1 MLIKDDI
8 FMDFA
13 ITGSDSSRSI
23 LGRKSISYRDY
34 VLNQPLSDTLFGGAV
49 ALIRP
54 RGVETKDERFWS
66 ESRHDTLNKRER
78 GVYKTV
84 DSLNNYRPFRRFMSG
99 LRLVLEGYT
108 PVGMFDVGPANAFY
122 SFNDIEGFRGRLGG
136 LTNYKFSQDLIL
148 DGYAAYGFS
157 DKKWKGYAG
166 ARYSLHGNAG
176 RFPFNQFK
184 AWYTNEIKIPGQELQ
199 FVTEDNFLLS
209 FKRGVNNKM
218 IYNRT
223 IGLEYIFEN
232 ANNGWSF
239 SSSIKNTELSPA
251 GILNFEYQKDD
262 VTAQK
267 PFLTTSE
274 IGVMLRYAPNQQFY
288 QGINFR
294 VPILNRYPI
303 VEFMYSKGFKGVL
316 NSEFDNHTLS
326 LKAEKIFYISPFG
339 WADVIVEG
347 GRVFGQVPYPLLVA
361 HRANQT
367 YSYQMESFNL
377 MNFLEFVSD
386 KYASINIY
394 YNMNGLIF
402 NRIPLIK
409 KLKWREA
416 FTFKS
421 IWGGVDADNL
431 PNSTNG
437 LLKFPTDENNK
448 TITYTLEKEPYIEAS
463 VGISNIFRF
472 VRVDYVRR
480 LTYLNHPGIS
490 QDGIRARI
498 KVDF

>member
-1 MLIKDDI
+1 
-8 FMDFA
+8 
-13 ITGSDSSRSI
+13 
-23 LGRKSISYRDY
+23 
-34 VLNQPLSDTLFGGAV
+34 
-49 ALIRP
+49 
-54 RGVETKDERFWS
+54 
-66 ESRHDTLNKRER
+66 
-78 GVYKTV
+78 
-84 DSLNNYRPFRRFMSG
+84 
-99 LRLVLEGYT
+99 
-108 PVGMFDVGPANAFY
+108 
-122 SFNDIEGFRGRLGG
+122 
-136 LTNYKFSQDLIL
+136 
-148 DGYAAYGFS
+148 
-157 DKKWKGYAG
+157 
-166 ARYSLHGNAG
+166 
-176 RFPFNQFK
+176 
-184 AWYTNEIKIPGQELQ
+184 
-199 FVTEDNFLLS
+199 
-209 FKRGVNNKM
+209 
-218 IYNRT
+218 
-223 IGLEYIFEN
+223 
-232 ANNGWSF
+232 
-239 SSSIKNTELSPA
+239 
-251 GILNFEYQKDD
+251 
-262 VTAQK
+262 
-267 PFLTTSE
+267 
-274 IGVMLRYAPNQQFY
+274 
-288 QGINFR
+288 
-294 VPILNRYPI
+294 
-303 VEFMYSKGFKGVL
+303 
-316 NSEFDNHTLS
+316 
-326 LKAEKIFYISPFG
+326 
-339 WADVIVEG
+339 VIVEG